1 MNVNR
6 AGYYKW
12 KDRQG
17 TKNQYELNR
26 DSLTSLLK
34 EAHEKHKSYGYRRLA
49 TVVRNETGWLVTDN
63 LVHKC
68 CKFAGIKSK
77 TKHYHWNRKGDEHKI
92 FANTV
97 AGKWNA
103 KRPLELV
110 SSDMTIITH
119 NKHQYE
125 WTFILDTFNNEIISS
140 HVSSR
145 HGDVKPYYDCLKDLI
160 LKTKEQAYPVTLHTD
175 QGSVYSSAAF
185 YNAHKKY
192 NILRS
197 MSRAGT
203 PTDNAVIEA
212 LNGWIKAEIFS
223 EGWLYRYSTV
233 ETAIKAFVK
242 YYNNERPAFALQY
255 KTPIQ
260 YKTDLGFG

>member
-1 MNVNR
+1 MHF
-6 AGYYKW
+6 YI
-12 KDRQG
+12 
-17 TKNQYELNR
+17 EIFI
-26 DSLTSLLK
+26 LK
-34 EAHEKHKSYGYRRLA
+34 EAHEKHKSYGYHRLA

-77 TKHYHWNRKGDEHKI
+77 TKHYHWNRKGDEHEI

-103 KRPLELV
+103 QRPLELV

-119 NKHQYE
+119 NKRQYE

-145 HGDVKPYYDCLKDLI
+145 HGDIKPYYDCLKDLI

-203 PTDNAVIEA
+203 PTDNAIIEA
-212 LNGWIKAEIFS
+212 LNGWIKAEIYS